1 MKSENVF
8 QVCRSR
14 REEAQTG
21 RQMPGKRRSLSLLT
35 SAPTVQGIF
44 RTGSEKIAWL
54 LVLIASLSLSR
65 LPALGE
71 ESVTIPKA
79 RLEELERKEAELEKL
94 KAGQNVTSQK
104 PPAADSAKST
114 AAPPAEPV
122 ATRVSPPLASLPP
135 LEAGQP
141 VEAMDLANYY
151 RADAAAADQRFK
163 KQKLTVRGEVAG
175 FDKPLFRRGYKMILK

>member
-65 LPALGE
+65 LPSLGE

-79 RLEELERKEAELEKL
+79 RLEEVERKEVELEKL
-94 KAGQNVTSQK
+94 IAGQNVTSQMS
-104 PPAADSAKST
+104 PAAGAAKTT
-114 AAPPAEPV
+114 AGRPAEPG
-122 ATRVSPPLASLPP
+122 ATRW
-135 LEAGQP
+135 
-141 VEAMDLANYY
+141 
-151 RADAAAADQRFK
+151 
-163 KQKLTVRGEVAG
+163 
-175 FDKPLFRRGYKMILK
+175 